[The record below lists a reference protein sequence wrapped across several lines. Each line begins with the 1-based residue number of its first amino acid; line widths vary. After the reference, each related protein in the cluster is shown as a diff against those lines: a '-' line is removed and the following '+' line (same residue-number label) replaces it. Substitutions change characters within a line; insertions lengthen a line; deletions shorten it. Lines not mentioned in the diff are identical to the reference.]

1 MLNVVLIGPPG
12 VGKGTQ
18 AVMLA
23 EKIGM
28 MHISTGDM
36 LRSAI
41 ASGSELGKKV
51 EAVLAA
57 GELVS
62 DDLMVVLIRER
73 LESDEARGGWLLDG
87 FPRTVAQAEALQEL
101 LEEIDQ
107 TIHAVVEMTI
117 PDEVILK
124 RLTGRLTCR
133 NCGATTHIAKV
144 PEGVDGPC
152 PVCGEKNLYIR
163 DDDRE
168 ETIRTRLEVYRHSTD
183 PVVEV
188 LGRHYPLRKVSGH
201 GTPEEVSTRLRSVLG

>member
-23 EKIGM
+23 EKLEM
-28 MHISTGDM
+28 LHISTGDM
-36 LRSAI
+36 LRAAI
-41 ASGSELGKKV
+41 RSGSELGKKV

-62 DDLMVVLIRER
+62 DDLMVNLIRER
-73 LESDEARGGWLLDG
+73 LESEEARAGWLLDG

-101 LEEIDQ
+101 LDEIDQ

-117 PDEVILK
+117 PDEVILE

-133 NCGATTHIAKV
+133 SCGATTHVSRV
-144 PEGVDGPC
+144 PDGLESAC
-152 PVCGEKNLYIR
+152 PVCREKTLFIR

-183 PVVEV
+183 PVVQV

-201 GTPEEVSTRLRSVLG
+201 GTPEEVGTRLRDVLG